1 MGKKDGGCFPTWR
14 RGREAARRKVF
25 PRLMSQHPWLWM
37 CSPTCEPPAL
47 QLCLPLPP
55 AHSSGP
61 ASAFPAA
68 FQSAG
73 HPTGFPSSP
82 QDNAVRAKSEQ
93 RYLRCSEGR
102 KEVRR
107 QGNIPLYTIPPLPK
121 NTFIVLIKNSAFQLP
136 WPRGRS
142 TKGEMQGAVAEIFL
156 INEKCSPSSA
166 HPSPARHQSLYCR
179 LMARKRQGP
188 AAE

>member
-1 MGKKDGGCFPTWR
+1 MSHLHCSFACLYLQHTAQAQPLLFPLAFR
-14 RGREAARRKVF
+14 
-25 PRLMSQHPWLWM
+25 S
-37 CSPTCEPPAL
+37 
-47 QLCLPLPP
+47 
-55 AHSSGP
+55 
-61 ASAFPAA
+61 AS
-68 FQSAG
+68 

-82 QDNAVRAKSEQ
+82 QDNVVRAKSEQ

-136 WPRGRS
+136 WPWGRS